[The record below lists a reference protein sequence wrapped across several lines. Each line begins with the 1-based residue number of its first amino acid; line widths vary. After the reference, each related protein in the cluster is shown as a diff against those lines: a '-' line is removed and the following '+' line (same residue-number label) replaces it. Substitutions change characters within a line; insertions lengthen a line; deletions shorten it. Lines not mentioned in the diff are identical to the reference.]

1 MMNAKNDYS
10 INFTNHKAPAVVVA
24 AAAGVADHMMLKIPL
39 PLQHATTVVAVTA
52 PTSVAAAAADAAV
65 TAAADDDDEC
75 LKPTLA
81 HTKSRTKLQKQM
93 SA

>member
-1 MMNAKNDYS
+1 
-10 INFTNHKAPAVVVA
+10 
-24 AAAGVADHMMLKIPL
+24 MMLKIPL
-39 PLQHATTVVAVTA
+39 SLQHATTVVAVTA

-65 TAAADDDDEC
+65 TAAAAADER

>member
-52 PTSVAAAAADAAV
+52 PTSAAAAAAA
-65 TAAADDDDEC
+65 DEC